1 MSTYHKVSRLGK
13 IISLVK
19 NNIGISQAEIMKGM
33 FPDVDSNPKSKR
45 TLERDIAAIRNEL
58 FIPIDYDHSLQGYII
73 DDSALNETYEFLK
86 LVEFA
91 NVGKLLRDGKT
102 DLRKFSDIV
111 ELDDSS
117 IFKGIDLVKIIVT
130 AIQQK
135 QNIQFKHINYWEGSE
150 KEYSITPLKIKEY
163 LNRWYVIGV
172 PHKMNEIRTFGI
184 DRLKDLT
191 ITRGKTVRYKDFEDQ
206 LNNFHNII
214 GLNFNEGD
222 GKTKLIKLKVYHKH
236 LKYLQSL
243 PLHRSQKIEWEIGD
257 EHGIASYRV
266 VPNYELKI
274 QILKMHCFAEVLEPI
289 ELREEIKVMLQ
300 EALDQY

>member
-1 MSTYHKVSRLGK
+1 MSTYDKLSRLGK
-13 IISLVK
+13 IVSLIK
-19 NNIGISQAEIMKGM
+19 NNEGISQADIMKRLY
-33 FPDVDSNPKSKR
+33 PDVDSNPKSKR
-45 TLERDIAAIRNEL
+45 TLERDIAAIRNEF
-58 FIPIDYDHSLQGYII
+58 FIQIDYNRSLQGYTI

-91 NVGKLLRDGKT
+91 NVGQLLQDGKT

-117 IFKGIDLVKIIVT
+117 IFKGIDLLKIIIN

-135 QNIQFKHINYWEGSE
+135 QNIQFKHINYWEESE
-150 KEYSITPLKIKEY
+150 KEYTITPLKIKEY

-172 PHKMNEIRTFGI
+172 PFKMNEIRTFGI

-191 ITRGKTVRYKDFEDQ
+191 ITNGKTVKYKDFEDQ

-222 GKTKLIKLKVYHKH
+222 GKIKYIKLKVYHKH
-236 LKYLQSL
+236 LKYLRSL
-243 PLHRSQKIEWEIGD
+243 PLHSSQTIDWKHGQ
-257 EHGIASYRV
+257 EHGIVTYRLI
-266 VPNYELKI
+266 PNYELKI
-274 QILKMHCFAEVLEPI
+274 QILKMHCFTEVLEPK
-289 ELREEIKVMLQ
+289 ELREEVKIMLQ
-300 EALDQY
+300 EALEQY